1 MRVALFFADGRAYF
15 LGIALVIIGLLVMA
29 AGKKRKPSKR
39 IRIVLMARVLLI
51 AGALFILLSAT
62 PAPIWFYGL
71 WFITIVAWLIHQSEP
86 MLKCEVGIALRIGS
100 LLLCLA
106 AAGMEIRYRLM
117 PKLERQGQEKVYI
130 VGDSLSAGMGTGE
143 TTWPKLLAAGA
154 PVEVIDLSVPGATA
168 GTAMQQAKQVPQ
180 GPAVVVIEIGGNDL
194 LGGTPARAFESDL
207 RRLLQ
212 TLSGDSRRLVM
223 FELPLPPFFNKYGR
237 VQRRLA
243 SEFDVALIP
252 KSVLTEVI
260 GTARGTLD
268 GLHLSDQ
275 GHRTIAET
283 VRRVIN
289 LPEPSAA
296 PASSSLGR

>member
-1 MRVALFFADGRAYF
+1 MVTMRIALFFADGRAYF
-15 LGIALVIIGLLVMA
+15 LGVALVVIGLLVLA

-51 AGALFILLSAT
+51 VGALFIVLSAT

-86 MLKCEVGIALRIGS
+86 MLKREVGIALRIGS
-100 LLLCLA
+100 LLFCLA

-117 PKLERQGQEKVYI
+117 PKLERQGQEKVYVI
-130 VGDSLSAGMGTGE
+130 GDSLSAGMGNGE
-143 TTWPKLLAAGA
+143 MTWPRVLATGAAAEVVNLSAAGA
-154 PVEVIDLSVPGATA
+154 TT
-168 GTAMQQAKQVPQ
+168 GTAMDQARRVPQ
-180 GPAVVVIEIGGNDL
+180 GPAIIVIEIGGNDL
-194 LGGTPARAFESDL
+194 LGGTPGHVFENDL
-207 RRLLQ
+207 RRLLE

-283 VRRVIN
+283 VRRVIS
-289 LPEPSAA
+289 LPPPAA
-296 PASSSLGR
+296 TPGS